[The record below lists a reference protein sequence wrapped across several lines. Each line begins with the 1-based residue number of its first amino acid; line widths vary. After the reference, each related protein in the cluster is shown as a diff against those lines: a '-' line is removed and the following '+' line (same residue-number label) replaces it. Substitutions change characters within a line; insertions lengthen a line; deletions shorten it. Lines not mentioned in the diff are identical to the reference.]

1 MNVCLV
7 LVGIA
12 LTCNTAA
19 PEPARSPATVAATA
33 AAAAV
38 SWPTRPAGPP
48 AEDDA
53 WVGED
58 KLQHL
63 GLAFAATAMTYGTA
77 RTALE
82 PAPSRLAAG
91 ATAAIV
97 SVGKEWLDRRRTGLF
112 SYRDLAWDVAGITA
126 GLLLAG
132 EIR

>member
-12 LTCNTAA
+12 LACNTAA
-19 PEPARSPATVAATA
+19 PEPRGASATVAASA
-33 AAAAV
+33 AAAAA
-38 SWPTRPAGPP
+38 SWPTRPGGPP
-48 AEDDA
+48 PESDA

-58 KLQHL
+58 KLRHL

-77 RTALE
+77 RTALD

-91 ATAAIV
+91 TAAAIV
-97 SVGKEWLDRRRTGLF
+97 SVGKEWLDHRRMGLF